1 LLKTKINL
9 SQNNI
14 NTSGKRTYLEADL
27 SLDNI
32 QSGTGRKIATH
43 QSMSDSGG
51 ACAIVSRASGG
62 SLTSNQCSS
71 RINGFSGQTA
81 MITSL
86 ATLKQQQPLKTISI
100 PPQGQLG
107 GSNQYSLFDSKYS
120 PAAGNNFGFNA
131 PNAAPPGTPGSAN
144 SFYNQPSGIGQK
156 ISNHQLMP
164 DGGGGSVSTANSW
177 SFAQYYH
184 SGGS

>member
-1 LLKTKINL
+1 M
-9 SQNNI
+9 QNNS

-32 QSGTGRKIATH
+32 QPGTGRKISTH
-43 QSMSDSGG
+43 QAMSDSGG

-62 SLTSNQCSS
+62 SSTSNQCSS
-71 RINGFSGQTA
+71 RFNGFSGQTA
-81 MITSL
+81 KMITSP
-86 ATLKQQQPLKTISI
+86 ATLKQQQTLKNLSI
-100 PPQGQLG
+100 GQLG

-164 DGGGGSVSTANSW
+164 DGGGGSVSTANSS